1 MTTIEQLYERLA
13 ERLRAIPHLRAKPY
27 VPGSTELPVAFPE
40 PPSVE
45 LDNLANDTITVTFDL
60 VVLVSAVEDRRIN
73 TLLRYQEPSGDCS
86 ITALL
91 AKDRSLGLSDVHVHS
106 MIWRPLGLQEMS
118 YYRAFGAS
126 LSIQAL
132 LGDC

>member
-13 ERLRAIPHLRAKPY
+13 ERLTDIPHLRAKPY
-27 VPGSTELPVAFPE
+27 VPGSVELPVAFPE

-45 LDNLANDTITVTFDL
+45 LDNLANNTITVTFDL

-73 TLLRYQEPSGDCS
+73 TLLRYQEPAGDHS

-91 AKDRSLGLSDVHVHS
+91 AKDRSLGLPDVHVHS
-106 MIWRPLGLQEMS
+106 MVWRPLGLQEMA

-126 LSIQAL
+126 LSIVAL